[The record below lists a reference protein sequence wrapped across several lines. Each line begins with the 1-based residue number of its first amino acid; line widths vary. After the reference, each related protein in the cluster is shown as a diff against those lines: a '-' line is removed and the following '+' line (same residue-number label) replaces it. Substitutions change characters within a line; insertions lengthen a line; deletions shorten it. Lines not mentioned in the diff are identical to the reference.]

1 VTEYADVPSEIVG
14 ELRAIC
20 VGLPEAYE
28 EAAWAGTRWR
38 VRKRTFAHVATAD
51 SNRGPASFLTF
62 RSSGTELDVLRST
75 GHPFYWP
82 GWGTNTMGMVVGDD
96 VDWGEVAELLI
107 ESYCIMAP
115 KKLAQLV
122 DRPLD

>member
-1 VTEYADVPSEIVG
+1 
-14 ELRAIC
+14 
-20 VGLPEAYE
+20 
-28 EAAWAGTRWR
+28 
-38 VRKRTFAHVATAD
+38 
-51 SNRGPASFLTF
+51 
-62 RSSGTELDVLRST
+62 
-75 GHPFYWP
+75 
-82 GWGTNTMGMVVGDD
+82 MGMVVGDD